1 MAGARVWLQ
10 EIRNKLPSR
19 SMGVQIGLKIYY
31 LFNHREGVTLSE
43 MDTAL
48 DMMRA
53 KLFMKIWTMTVKECS
68 SE

>member
-1 MAGARVWLQ
+1 
-10 EIRNKLPSR
+10 
-19 SMGVQIGLKIYY
+19 MGVQIGLKIYY